1 MQASPRIDGS
11 GCEIGGGDMGN
22 ETPPSLFS
30 FSQSNR
36 SYRVTDFVLA
46 CSGMFG
52 GGPIESKVGGRRPNG
67 FLGLSLKGR
76 TILSDPIE

>member
-1 MQASPRIDGS
+1 MEAVVRSAVAIWEMKPLHL
-11 GCEIGGGDMGN
+11 
-22 ETPPSLFS
+22 SL
-30 FSQSNR
+30 SQSNR